1 MSRAS
6 VTEALILRA
15 SRVGE
20 YHKQLLL
27 LTPDTGLVKALAFGA
42 FKGKS
47 RLVSASDPYSHARIH
62 LYRNP
67 VRDLLKIT
75 DIEVIHTYEGLRN
88 DLERSYAAALLA
100 ELVAASYGGGGPDY
114 RYPFGLLRRCLMVLE
129 TGDAR
134 AGRRTV
140 FQFLLRFLLHAGF
153 LGSPGECGRCGV
165 DFSPSQEVFFYSRDG
180 ELMCGSCAVEGSL
193 PVSPGVRRH
202 MEGASKFPLSRAL
215 EIGTDTS
222 LEQGLVRLLRDL
234 LQITLNLQLKSF
246 EIYFGLPVV

>member
-47 RLVSASDPYSHARIH
+47 RLVSASDPYSHARVH

-67 VRDLLKIT
+67 VRDLLKVS
-75 DIEVIHTYEGLRN
+75 DIEVIHTYEGLRS

-100 ELVAASYGGGGPDY
+100 EVVTASYAGGGPDY
-114 RYPFGLLRRCLMVLE
+114 RYPFGLLRRTLSFLE
-129 TGDAR
+129 SRDGKE
-134 AGRRTV
+134 GRRGV

-153 LGSPGECGRCGV
+153 LMAPAECSRCGTGFGTL
-165 DFSPSQEVFFYSRDG
+165 DEVFFDSRDG
-180 ELMCGSCAVEGSL
+180 ELICTACATGDAL
-193 PVSPGVRRH
+193 PVSAGVRRY
-202 MEGASKFPLSRAL
+202 MEGAMKFPLSRAL
-215 EIGTDTS
+215 EIGIDAT
-222 LEQGLVRLLRDL
+222 LEGGLVDLLREL
-234 LQITLNLQLKSF
+234 LQGTLNLQLKSF
-246 EIYFGLPVV
+246 ENYFRIPAL